1 MKQIITKL
9 ERSLIIKELERA
21 ELLGFSKKNSHPIY
35 VVNYSNNPYTLFEIG
50 RLREEAYRF
59 SGGGTGKE
67 FDLDNYDLNPNGYD
81 QIIVWDD
88 KNEEIVGGYRFIEC
102 NKSKN
107 STGDYQLATSKL
119 YKYSE
124 PFKEQYLPYSIEL
137 GRSFVQLSYQT
148 SHSQS
153 KVLYALASVW
163 DGLSLLLK
171 KYPEVKFLF
180 GKLTMQKKTNP
191 HAIWNLIVFLK
202 HYFPSDSN
210 LVHVVEKID
219 CFFDEHE
226 ILKVFKDLNFNE
238 GYKVLKKTFSLLN
251 AKIPPLIN
259 SYMKISS
266 TMQAF
271 DVSVN
276 TTFGNAYEQAIL
288 MAIDNID
295 SKVKDRHS

>member
-1 MKQIITKL
+1 MKQIIPKL
-9 ERSLIIKELERA
+9 DRALIIKELQRA
-21 ELLGFSKKNSHPIY
+21 EFLGFSKKCSYHLYI
-35 VVNYSNNPYTLFEIG
+35 VNYNNHPYTIFEIG
-50 RLREEAYRF
+50 RLREEAFRG

-107 STGDYQLATSKL
+107 SNGDYQLATSKL

-124 PFKEQYLPYSIEL
+124 QFKEQYLPYSIEL
-137 GRSFVQLSYQT
+137 GRSFVQLFYQN

-153 KVLYALASVW
+153 KGLYALASVW
-163 DGLSLLLK
+163 DGLFLMLK
-171 KYPEVKFLF
+171 KYPKVKFFF
-180 GKLTMQKKTNP
+180 GKVTIQKIINP
-191 HAIWNLIVFLK
+191 VAIWNLIVFLK

-210 LVHVVEKID
+210 LVHVIEKID

-226 ILKVFKDLNFNE
+226 ILKIFKDLNFDE
-238 GYKVLKKTFSLLN
+238 GYRMLKKNFSLLN
-251 AKIPPLIN
+251 TKIPPLITT
-259 SYMKISS
+259 YMRISS
-266 TMQAF
+266 SMQAF
-271 DVSVN
+271 DATIN
-276 TTFGNAYEQAIL
+276 TTFGNSYEQAIL
-288 MAIDNID
+288 VGIDNID